1 MGVFSRGEAPHMKN
15 EILSYCKC
23 LTKYICRY
31 TLDSFFPTKFG
42 RAGRDGQPSV
52 CILLR
57 KKKERTPAELK
68 AFLNTS
74 STTCLKRGLS
84 KIFSLSDPDGKS
96 SKNLPRMTRSA
107 LTNLNSSSCSCVRH
121 RRCVG
126 SMQRGLRCSW
136 KLPVFQV
143 LVIKS
148 SSATAVSQSLF
159 LRCCYT
165 CMMTC
170 TSCPSGTSGRELG
183 CEEAIETILGL
194 RSESHK

>member
-1 MGVFSRGEAPHMKN
+1 MKK

-23 LTKYICRY
+23 LTKFISRF
-31 TLDSFFPTKFG
+31 TLDYFFSIKFG

-96 SKNLPRMTRSA
+96 
-107 LTNLNSSSCSCVRH
+107 
-121 RRCVG
+121 
-126 SMQRGLRCSW
+126 
-136 KLPVFQV
+136 
-143 LVIKS
+143 
-148 SSATAVSQSLF
+148 
-159 LRCCYT
+159 
-165 CMMTC
+165 
-170 TSCPSGTSGRELG
+170 
-183 CEEAIETILGL
+183 
-194 RSESHK
+194 HKASPGQP

>member
-1 MGVFSRGEAPHMKN
+1 MKN

-23 LTKYICRY
+23 LNKYIYRF

-68 AFLNTS
+68 SFLNTS

-96 SKNLPRMTRSA
+96 SKNLPRMIRSA

-143 LVIKS
+143 LVINIFYSHCCFEKPF
-148 SSATAVSQSLF
+148 SQVL
-159 LRCCYT
+159 LHLHDDLY
-165 CMMTC
+165 
-170 TSCPSGTSGRELG
+170 ELSIWHLWEG
-183 CEEAIETILGL
+183 IGM
-194 RSESHK
+194 RGGHQDHSWSPK